1 MRLVIISGI
10 SGSGKSIA
18 LHFLEDLGFY
28 CIDNLPVGMLAAFS
42 QYIAAAEL
50 ASHDR
55 FAVGIDARNL
65 TGDLQHLPLALRS
78 LHSGGL
84 EPEIIFLD
92 ADDDTLIKRYSET
105 RRRHP
110 LTSEEV
116 SLPEAIMNERRLLE
130 PLAHAADLR
139 LDTSHTNVH
148 QLREL
153 LRERVGDEPRGRLSL
168 LVESFGYKLG
178 VPVDA
183 DFVFDVRCMPN
194 PHWEPSLRNLTG
206 RDQPVIDFLA
216 NLPEVDELY
225 QDIVTFLGKWI
236 PRFQA
241 DNRSYMTIAVGCTGG
256 QHRSVYFADRIARHF
271 RAPQSNVKVSLRHRE
286 LS

>member
-28 CIDNLPVGMLAAFS
+28 CIDNLPVGMLAAFAD
-42 QYIAAAEL
+42 YIATAEVS
-50 ASHDR
+50 SHDR

-65 TGDLQHLPLALRS
+65 TGDLQDLPSTLRS
-78 LHSGGL
+78 LLSGGL
-84 EPEIIFLD
+84 EAEIVFLD
-92 ADDDTLIKRYSET
+92 ADDDTLIKRYNET

-110 LTSEEV
+110 LTSDQV
-116 SLPEAIMNERRLLE
+116 SLPEAIRSERRLLE
-130 PLAHAADLR
+130 PLAYSADMR

-153 LRERVGDEPRGRLSL
+153 LRERVGNELKGRLSL

-178 VPVDA
+178 VPVDV
-183 DFVFDVRCMPN
+183 DFVFDVRCVPN
-194 PHWEPSLRNLTG
+194 PHWEPTLRNLTG
-206 RDQPVIDFLA
+206 RDQAVVDFLEK
-216 NLPEVDELY
+216 LPQVDELY
-225 QDIVTFLGKWI
+225 RDIVVFLNKWI
-236 PRFQA
+236 PRFRA
-241 DNRSYMTIAVGCTGG
+241 DNRAYMTVAIGCTGG
-256 QHRSVYFADRIARHF
+256 QHRSVYFAERIAQHF
-271 RAPQSNVKVSLRHRE
+271 RESDLEAKVSLRHRE